1 MNRKKDRRIC
11 HTKKFLKEA
20 LIELLKEKPLTKITI
35 TELCQKADI
44 NRNTF
49 YCHYTLPEDIL
60 SEIEEEILCNLED
73 LFNEKNRD
81 KEDTNLVYAICKL
94 LKDNP
99 DLSYVLFK
107 NIDKSFINQLIA
119 LCHDKNIHDW
129 KKISQ
134 YTNDETAEMFY
145 RFTLSG
151 ATSIIQEWCNNGFK
165 EPLDKIANF
174 IEKLSLF
181 GLNGFISNK

>member
-1 MNRKKDRRIC
+1 MCI
-11 HTKKFLKEA
+11 
-20 LIELLKEKPLTKITI
+20 
-35 TELCQKADI
+35 
-44 NRNTF
+44 
-49 YCHYTLPEDIL
+49 
-60 SEIEEEILCNLED
+60 
-73 LFNEKNRD
+73 RD
-81 KEDTNLVYAICKL
+81 S
-94 LKDNP
+94 
-99 DLSYVLFK
+99 LSYVLFN

-119 LCHDKNIHDW
+119 LCHDKNIHNW

-151 ATSIIQEWCNNGFK
+151 ATSIIQEWCNNGFR
-165 EPLDKIANF
+165 EPLDEIANF